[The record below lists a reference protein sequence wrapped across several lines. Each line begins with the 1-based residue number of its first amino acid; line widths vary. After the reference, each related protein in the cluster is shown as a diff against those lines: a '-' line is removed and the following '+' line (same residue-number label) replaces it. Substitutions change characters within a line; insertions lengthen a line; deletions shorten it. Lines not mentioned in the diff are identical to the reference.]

1 MISNIHVSKGATIV
15 RQSKR
20 KSYLILIAFKLF
32 FIFIFALTS
41 CKPVEMF
48 ELSDG
53 TLITMRKADRMVKRI
68 IRKEFHKLSKTGKSD
83 VMYMTVE
90 TEESDK

>member
-1 MISNIHVSKGATIV
+1 MQNNKLTRISFV
-15 RQSKR
+15 
-20 KSYLILIAFKLF
+20 
-32 FIFIFALTS
+32 IFFALTS

-53 TLITMRKADRMVKRI
+53 TLITMRKSDRMVKRI
-68 IRKEFHKLSKTGKSD
+68 ITQEFRKLSKTEKSD

-90 TEESDK
+90 TEESIK

>member
-1 MISNIHVSKGATIV
+1 MLNNKLPKVSFV
-15 RQSKR
+15 
-20 KSYLILIAFKLF
+20 L
-32 FIFIFALTS
+32 IFALTS

-68 IRKEFHKLSKTGKSD
+68 IRQEFHKLSKTGKSD

>member
-1 MISNIHVSKGATIV
+1 MLNNNATRFSFV
-15 RQSKR
+15 
-20 KSYLILIAFKLF
+20 
-32 FIFIFALTS
+32 IFFALTS

-53 TLITMRKADRMVKRI
+53 TLISMRKADRMVKRI
-68 IRKEFHKLSKTGKSD
+68 IRQEFHKLSKTEKSD

-90 TEESDK
+90 TEESNK

>member
-1 MISNIHVSKGATIV
+1 MQNNKLTRFSFV
-15 RQSKR
+15 
-20 KSYLILIAFKLF
+20 IL
-32 FIFIFALTS
+32 FALTS

-53 TLITMRKADRMVKRI
+53 TFITMRKANRMVNRI
-68 IRKEFHKLSKTGKSD
+68 IRREFRKLSKTEKSD

-90 TEESDK
+90 TEESNK